1 MVAKSFFKKPSAEER
16 QKMLRENMLVSP
28 INNTSPE
35 YNRSSEEIKSVQEAQ
50 QAQLISVNLMQ
61 LRPFDGNPR
70 KTKNPKFEEI
80 KESIRMRGLDFAPNI
95 TKRPGED
102 FYIIADGGNTRL
114 QALNE
119 LWEETHDPKFWSIR
133 CLFKPWKNEGD
144 LSCLIGH
151 LAENDLRGDLSFVER
166 ALAIADIK
174 VMYEKGEF
182 GEQKLSHRQLSER
195 LKADGYTISHPILFR
210 MEQCLTYLY
219 PAIPNVLLA
228 GMGKPQIEKLLT
240 LRSNAISFFKSHN
253 KTENDLNTLWQ
264 AVLSPM
270 DNDPSAFSLTVVQD
284 ELIGAMVTELDHAV
298 TYEDIYFDIS
308 LDEHKQRRQEN
319 EFQSS
324 LQNNDGEAITAQVII
339 SDSPSPLVSENV
351 PKSVK
356 TDLIKTDKKVTPA
369 IADIS
374 DEVEEAIDNS
384 DSVIPDISTNMSDSS
399 ATEIKDT
406 TENTNSRHIFDQ
418 FGMTP
423 GMSLREQQEKRAEHN
438 GLTFANTG
446 HQPVTDIWQIFPA
459 FDSFKRLAQEAN
471 GLAYDILRGA
481 GLNPKTLITYPRAEE
496 DITDFT
502 FSIEPLPTEAVG
514 NPLSESLYEL
524 VAMLASDNHHE
535 MLSWTVSETL
545 LAGNTTE
552 SAGISDILLV
562 KIFRLIR
569 IVRRMREHLQHKN
582 N

>member
-1 MVAKSFFKKPSAEER
+1 MMATKSFFKKPSAEER
-16 QKMLRENMLVSP
+16 QKILRENMMVSQ

-35 YNRSSEEIKSVQEAQ
+35 YNRSTDEIKQSHDDQ
-50 QAQLISVNLMQ
+50 QARLISVNLMQ

-70 KTKNPKFEEI
+70 KTKNPKFDDI

-174 VMYEKGEF
+174 TMYEKQENAF
-182 GEQKLSHRQLSER
+182 YSHRQLSER
-195 LKADGYTISHPILFR
+195 LKADGYGISHPVLFR

-228 GMGKPQIEKLLT
+228 GMGKPQIEKLLV
-240 LRSNAISFFKSHN
+240 LRNNALSFWKKQSAQESEF
-253 KTENDLNTLWQ
+253 NTLWQ
-264 AVLSPM
+264 QVLSTF
-270 DNDPSAFSLTVVQD
+270 DADPQAFHLSHVQD
-284 ELIGAMVTELDHAV
+284 ELIGTMVTALDNGI
-298 TYEDIYFDIS
+298 TYEDIRFEIDI
-308 LDEHKQRRQEN
+308 DEQRQRKHE
-319 EFQSS
+319 EKAFQTSF
-324 LQNNDGEAITAQVII
+324 QNNDGEPVKVRTIT
-339 SDSPSPLVSENV
+339 DLDHTGNENSLDFDNESGNTPAKAKNTV
-351 PKSVK
+351 KK
-356 TDLIKTDKKVTPA
+356 TDMPDVSLPSSPIHDEQGAV
-369 IADIS
+369 DIT
-374 DEVEEAIDNS
+374 DEVTTPTVEETYSN
-384 DSVIPDISTNMSDSS
+384 
-399 ATEIKDT
+399 
-406 TENTNSRHIFDQ
+406 IFDQ

-423 GMSLREQQEKRAEHN
+423 GMSLREQQAKRAEHN

-459 FDSFKRLAQEAN
+459 FDGFKRLAAEAN
-471 GLAYDILRGA
+471 GLAYDILREA
-481 GLNPKTLITYPRAEE
+481 GLNPKNLITYLRAHE

-502 FSIEPLPTEAVG
+502 FTIEPFPTEATG
-514 NPLSESLYEL
+514 NPLSESIYEL
-524 VAMLASDNHHE
+524 MAMLASDNHDE
-535 MLSWTVSETL
+535 MLSWTVPEAL
-545 LAGNTTE
+545 LAGSATE
-552 SAGISDILLV
+552 SATISDILLV

-569 IVRRMREHLQHKN
+569 IVRRMREHLRE
-582 N
+582 